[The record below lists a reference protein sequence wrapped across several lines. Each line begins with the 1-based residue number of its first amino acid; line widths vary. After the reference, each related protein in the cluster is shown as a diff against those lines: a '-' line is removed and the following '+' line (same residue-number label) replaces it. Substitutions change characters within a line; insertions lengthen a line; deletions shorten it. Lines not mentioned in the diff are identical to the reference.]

1 MCNFVALEETL
12 DLFQQFHFTIE
23 EIRAQLG

>member
-1 MCNFVALEETL
+1 MCNSVALEETL
-12 DLFQQFHFTIE
+12 DLSQQFHFTIE